1 MWDKQGWKQIAP
13 KKESDWVGLARKSAD
28 KSENQQEKSKNL
40 ANFSPFSLFPNFVV
54 IILRQEPVSHTR
66 IDLSDTGSDHAEW

>member
-1 MWDKQGWKQIAP
+1 MWDKQGWKQIVP

-28 KSENQQEKSKNL
+28 KSKNL